1 MIEDVICH
9 LKMKQ
14 MAMDKL
20 NKNSMSKT
28 KTMKHINAIYKF

>member
-1 MIEDVICH
+1 MIEDVIYH

-14 MAMDKL
+14 MAVDKL